1 MKNNNAGENMDIFR
15 IKTFNVLL
23 SGYTVCNILSVY
35 FWIEKVGKG
44 NMHAQYYKCLWGTAD
59 SRANLSSCNMHSTK
73 NRNIEKKIGNFFT
86 VVCLWLKF
94 WNFRIYVFG
103 TSLSI

>member
-44 NMHAQYYKCLWGTAD
+44 NMHSIINVSEVQQTVGLTYPHATCTLQ
-59 SRANLSSCNMHSTK
+59 
-73 NRNIEKKIGNFFT
+73 KIGISRKKLEIFFT
-86 VVCLWLKF
+86 VVCLWLKV